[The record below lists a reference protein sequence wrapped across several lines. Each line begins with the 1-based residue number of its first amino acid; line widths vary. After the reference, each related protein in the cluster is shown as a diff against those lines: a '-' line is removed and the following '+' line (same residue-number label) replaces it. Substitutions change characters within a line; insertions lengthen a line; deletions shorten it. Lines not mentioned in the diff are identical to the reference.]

1 MTGYR
6 STPNSPKWGMGCMP
20 ASSHM
25 QLARLKKEDFRWIF
39 KMHSYLRSWATFRQL
54 HSRNSAGTK
63 ATYSEFGV
71 WFGVS
76 EYDSEF
82 RNRVVYFDSDAAW
95 LSHIASLS
103 QDARRN
109 SGACT
114 CTAAPR
120 RRCAQ
125 TPCTERA
132 ARMCLGKRRRS
143 GSATSI
149 PIVFARGTR
158 RPLHFFSL
166 RRQTRE
172 AFSSREPGLYHLPCH
187 TKLSGRISSC
197 SCSSKG
203 VTGLQQKQP
212 PRAAHILTH
221 MVSHTITTM
230 N

>member
-1 MTGYR
+1 MIR
-6 STPNSPKWGMGCMP
+6 SFGIELYTLT
-20 ASSHM
+20 AM
-25 QLARLKKEDFRWIF
+25 QRDCHISLRFR
-39 KMHSYLRSWATFRQL
+39 KT
-54 HSRNSAGTK
+54 
-63 ATYSEFGV
+63 
-71 WFGVS
+71 
-76 EYDSEF
+76 
-82 RNRVVYFDSDAAW
+82 RVA
-95 LSHIASLS
+95 I
-103 QDARRN
+103 R
-109 SGACT
+109 GACT

-143 GSATSI
+143 GSAKSI